1 MAFAA
6 NSARRSSKPPKKSC
20 DDEGIEG
27 MVTSFPGMVTSYSV
41 NNVLYNNTYFLEALE
56 AIPRSQTNKLQLEI
70 RPFQKGNFI
79 FRPES
84 LRDYVG
90 FRKGTRGSPG
100 DVFLH
105 SSGISDV
112 FLVFRIGRMNLINP
126 GIQKFK
132 MKNEYHIN

>member
-1 MAFAA
+1 M
-6 NSARRSSKPPKKSC
+6 
-20 DDEGIEG
+20 
-27 MVTSFPGMVTSYSV
+27 
-41 NNVLYNNTYFLEALE
+41 ALE

-90 FRKGTRGSPG
+90 FRKGTQWKQHPG

-105 SSGISDV
+105 SFGISDFFSV
-112 FLVFRIGRMNLINP
+112 SGL
-126 GIQKFK
+126 
-132 MKNEYHIN
+132 EE